1 MEKVT
6 LKRSLK
12 LWHIVLMGI
21 GYMTPMVVFDTFGI
35 ASETTG
41 GHVPTAY
48 ILALVAMLFTAA
60 SYGKM
65 IQVFPNAGSAYTYTQ
80 RTISP
85 HIGFLVGWAALMDY
99 LFLPMVNALIAQIY
113 LSATFPGLPAW
124 IWVIGFVAIVT
135 SVNIFS
141 VNFTANFNTML
152 VVFQTLIMVVFI
164 GVAIKRLLNG
174 DGTGML
180 FSIEP
185 FYKEGI
191 NTSALIA
198 GATLMCFSYLG
209 FDAVTTLSE
218 ETPNPKKTIP
228 RAIFLVALIG
238 GAMFI
243 ITSYFIQSVFPTAAH
258 FKDPE
263 ASSPEI
269 AAYMGGLAFQ
279 VFFLAGG
286 LAGTLASG
294 VASHASVSRLLY
306 VMGRDSVLPNK
317 LFGYIHPRW
326 RTPVANIVLVGLISV
341 TAVFFDLATA
351 ASFINFG
358 ALIAFTFVNLSVIS
372 YYVVRKKMHKTFKGF
387 FSYLVMPL
395 LGAGAV
401 AILWANLEKSSLMLG
416 IGWAIVGFI
425 YLLYIT
431 KLFKVKPASIH
442 FEEMEEMHP
451 SSYIDEEE
459 KSFAVEETGE
469 INQAKNA

>member
-6 LKRSLK
+6 LRRSLK
-12 LWHIVLMGI
+12 LWHIVLMGV

-35 ASETTG
+35 ASQETG

-48 ILALVAMLFTAA
+48 LLALVAMLFTAY

-85 HIGFLVGWAALMDY
+85 YLGFMVGWSALMDY

-113 LSATFPGLPAW
+113 LSSTFPEIPSW
-124 IWVIGFVAIVT
+124 IWVVGFVVIVT
-135 SVNIFS
+135 LINVFS
-141 VNFTANFNTML
+141 INVTAHFNTIL
-152 VVFQTLIMVVFI
+152 VVLQTTLMVIFI
-164 GVAIKRLLNG
+164 GLAMKKLLDG
-174 DGTGML
+174 DGEGAV
-180 FSIEP
+180 FSMQP
-185 FYKEGI
+185 FYKDGMDV
-191 NTSALIA
+191 SGLIA

-238 GAMFI
+238 GAIFI
-243 ITSYFIQSVFPTAAH
+243 FTSYFIQLIFPTAAS

-269 AAYMGGLAFQ
+269 AASMGGAIFHI
-279 VFFLAGG
+279 FFLAAG

-294 VASHASVSRLLY
+294 ITSHASVSRLLY
-306 VMGRDSVLPNK
+306 VMGRDNVLPGN
-317 LFGYIHPRW
+317 LFGYVHPRW
-326 RTPVANIVLVGLISV
+326 RTPVLNILVVGLISM
-341 TAVFFDLATA
+341 TAVLFDLATA
-351 ASFINFG
+351 ASFISFG

-372 YYVVRKKMHKTFKGF
+372 YYVIRKQMHKTVKGF
-387 FSYLVMPL
+387 FAYLVMPL

-401 AILWANLEKSSLMLG
+401 AVLWANLEQSSLMLG
-416 IGWAIVGFI
+416 IGWAVVGFM

-431 KLFKVKPASIH
+431 KFFRAKPTKIH
-442 FEEMEEMHP
+442 FEEMDEMQP
-451 SSYIDEEE
+451 SSQIEEAE
-459 KSFAVEETGE
+459 LGYNGSAS
-469 INQAKNA
+469 

>member
-6 LKRSLK
+6 LRRSLK
-12 LWHIVLMGI
+12 LWHIVLMGV

-35 ASETTG
+35 ASEETG

-48 ILALVAMLFTAA
+48 LLALVAMLFTAY

-85 HIGFLVGWAALMDY
+85 HLGFMVGWSALMDY

-113 LSATFPGLPAW
+113 LSSTFQEIPSW
-124 IWVIGFVAIVT
+124 IWVVGFVVIVT
-135 SVNIFS
+135 LINVFS
-141 VNFTANFNTML
+141 INVTANFNTIL
-152 VVFQTLIMVVFI
+152 VVLQTTLMVIFI
-164 GVAIKRLLNG
+164 GLAIKKLLDG
-174 DGTGML
+174 DGEGAA
-180 FSIEP
+180 FSMRP
-185 FYKEGI
+185 FYKDGMDV
-191 NTSALIA
+191 SDLIA

-243 ITSYFIQSVFPTAAH
+243 FTSYFIQLIFPMAAS

-269 AAYMGGLAFQ
+269 AASMGGAIFHI
-279 VFFLAGG
+279 FFLAAG

-294 VASHASVSRLLY
+294 ITSHASVSRLLY
-306 VMGRDSVLPNK
+306 VMGRDNVLPGK
-317 LFGYIHPRW
+317 LFGYVHPRW
-326 RTPVANIVLVGLISV
+326 RTPVLNILVVGLISM
-341 TAVFFDLATA
+341 TAVLFDLATA

-372 YYVVRKKMHKTFKGF
+372 YYVIRKQMHKTVKGF
-387 FSYLVMPL
+387 FAYLVMPI

-401 AILWANLEKSSLMLG
+401 AVLWVNLEQRSLMLG
-416 IGWAIVGFI
+416 IGWAVIGFM

-431 KLFKVKPASIH
+431 KFFRVKPTKIH
-442 FEEMEEMHP
+442 FEEMDEMQP
-451 SSYIDEEE
+451 SSQIEEE
-459 KSFAVEETGE
+459 VGQIGSAS
-469 INQAKNA
+469 